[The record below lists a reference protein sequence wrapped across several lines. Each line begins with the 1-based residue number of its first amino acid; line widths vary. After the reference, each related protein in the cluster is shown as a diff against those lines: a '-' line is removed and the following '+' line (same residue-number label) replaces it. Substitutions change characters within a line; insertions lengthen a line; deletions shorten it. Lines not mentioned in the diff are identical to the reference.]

1 MKLHDLKPA
10 PGSHRTTKRLGRG
23 PGSGKGKTAGKG
35 MGGQKARSGP
45 NPYRTFEGGQNRL
58 VRRLPYLRG
67 FKNKW
72 RVEYQVI
79 NIGELSELP
88 AGDTLSIAML
98 IEARR
103 VNKHQPVKILGDG
116 ELTNAL
122 TVEAHKFSAS
132 ARQKIE
138 AAGGTC
144 VELPWDVV
152 PQSRSRGE
160 NVAMVGRTAKREQGT
175 AASE

>member
-10 PGSHRTTKRLGRG
+10 PGSHRERKRIGRG
-23 PGSGKGKTAGKG
+23 PGSGTGKTGGKG

-67 FKNKW
+67 FKNRW

-79 NIGELSELP
+79 NVRDLNEWP
-88 AGDTLSIAML
+88 ADEEVTIETLIATRA
-98 IEARR
+98 I
-103 VNKHQPVKILGDG
+103 NKNRPLKILGDG
-116 ELTNAL
+116 DLTAKL
-122 TVEAHKFSAS
+122 TVHAHKFSGS

-138 AAGGTC
+138 AAGGTV
-144 VELPWDVV
+144 VEVPWDVERR
-152 PQSRSRGE
+152 SRSHGP
-160 NVAMVGRTAKREQGT
+160 NPAMRNRKAGAEQ
-175 AASE
+175 